1 MNLSLRDERVCLL
14 NDIDDLNGSNLQ
26 IRPVQEPSCKKH
38 IVLMDYIV
46 ENEPSIQEEIEQND
60 MASNQFSCE
69 EITKLTNT
77 QFLDS
82 YQVEVSE
89 LRHIDNLLKE
99 TPNEFCKYSRKIH

>member
-26 IRPVQEPSCKKH
+26 IKHVQEPSCKQH
-38 IVLMDYIV
+38 IVLMEYIV

-60 MASNQFSCE
+60 MSSNQFSFE

-77 QFLDS
+77 KILDS

-89 LRHIDNLLKE
+89 LRHIDRLLKE